1 MGERAGVSPVATKS
15 EEDQRQAALDGYGIL
30 DTPDEEAF
38 NDITRLAAFICG
50 TPTALISFVDRGRQW
65 FKARYGFEARETPR
79 VLSFCARA
87 IETPEHVMVVP
98 DATCDPRFADN
109 PLVTQFPKI
118 RLYAGAP
125 MVSPDGAA
133 LGTICVIDQAP
144 RELSAAQVEALEI
157 LARQV
162 VAMLELRR
170 SHAALEAA
178 NAKLAAQ
185 SLTDALTCIP
195 NRRAFVARLAEE
207 EARARRNGDP
217 LALLLIDVDHF
228 KAYNDAFGHPAGDE
242 ALFAVGQ
249 MLTAGARS
257 FDFTARYGGEE
268 FAIILPRTNQQ
279 AALAVAERLCRT
291 VAGAG
296 LARRKLTL
304 SIGVGGIPPSCDAA
318 EMIRAADRALYQAKA
333 HGRNRVAASWLERP
347 GGQFAPPE

>member
-1 MGERAGVSPVATKS
+1 MGERAVKLLAALKM
-15 EEDQRQAALDGYGIL
+15 EDWRQEVLDGYGIL
-30 DTPDEEAF
+30 DTPDEKAF
-38 NDITRLAAFICG
+38 DDITRLAAFVCE

-65 FKARYGFEARETPR
+65 FKGRYGMEVRETPR

-87 IETPEHVMVVP
+87 IETPEQVMVVP
-98 DATCDPRFADN
+98 DATQDARFADN
-109 PLVTQFPKI
+109 PLVTLSPKI
-118 RLYAGAP
+118 RFYAGAP

-133 LGTICVIDQAP
+133 LGTICVIDQAA
-144 RELSAAQVEALEI
+144 RELSAERVEALEI

-162 VAMLELRR
+162 VGLLELRR

-185 SLTDALTCIP
+185 SLTDPLTCIP
-195 NRRAFVARLAEE
+195 NRRAFIARLAEE

-217 LALLLIDVDHF
+217 LSLLLIDVDHF

-249 MLTAGARS
+249 MLNALARP

-268 FAIILPRTNQQ
+268 FAMILPQTSRQT
-279 AALAVAERLCRT
+279 ALAVAERLCET

-296 LARRKLTL
+296 IARRPLTL
-304 SIGVGGIPPSCDAA
+304 SIGVGAIPPNRDAA
-318 EMIRAADRALYQAKA
+318 ELIRAADRALYQAKA
-333 HGRNRVAASWLERP
+333 RGRNRAA
-347 GGQFAPPE
+347 A